1 VAFFFT
7 PPNSDREEKAIRE
20 SLLEENDRCCC
31 CHCRLQEG
39 GETSLDVVET
49 KAWTVVIVVV
59 AS

>member
-7 PPNSDREEKAIRE
+7 RPNSDREEKAMRE

-31 CHCRLQEG
+31 CCCLQEG
-39 GETSLDVVET
+39 DETSLDVVET

>member
-7 PPNSDREEKAIRE
+7 RPNSDREEKAMRE
-20 SLLEENDRCCC
+20 SLLEEYDRCCC
-31 CHCRLQEG
+31 CCRLKG
-39 GETSLDVVET
+39 GDETSLDVVET